1 MITVRDATEQDAA
14 ALMEIYNH
22 AVLHTTAI
30 WNEACVDVPNRI
42 TWLQDRQKAGFPVLV
57 ACQDDGAVVGY
68 ASFGPW
74 RAFEGYRHT
83 VEHSVYVHPGYQRQG
98 VGHILLEALIAA
110 ARISALH
117 VMVAGIEAG
126 NIPSIILHKKL
137 GFEQTG
143 VMKEVGTKFGR
154 WLDLTFMTLKL
165 NTNQPSR

>member
-30 WNEACVDVPNRI
+30 WNEVCVDVPNRI
-42 TWLQDRQKAGFPVLV
+42 TWLRDRQKAGFPVLV
-57 ACQDDGAVVGY
+57 ASRGDGTVVGY

-83 VEHSVYVHPGYQRQG
+83 VEHSVYVHPTYQRQG
-98 VGHILLEALIAA
+98 IGHILLEALIAA
-110 ARISALH
+110 ARTKALH
-117 VMVAGIEAG
+117 VMVAAIEAE
-126 NIPSIILHKKL
+126 NTPSIVLHKKL

-154 WLDLTFMTLKL
+154 WLDLTFMTLAL
-165 NTNQPSR
+165 NADQPLG